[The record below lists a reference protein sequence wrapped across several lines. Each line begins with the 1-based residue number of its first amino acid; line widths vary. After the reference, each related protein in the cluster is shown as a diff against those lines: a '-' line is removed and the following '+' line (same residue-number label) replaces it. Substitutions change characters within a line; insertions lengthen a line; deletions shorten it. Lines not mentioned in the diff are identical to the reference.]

1 MYDGIAFERSHG
13 GTDRGAR
20 GWRAVFLTV
29 GSEGDV
35 VAELQDRLADRG
47 YDVGPADGQFG
58 RQTREAVA
66 ELQRENGLSATGAV
80 TARTAEELG
89 LDVDAP
95 DVPET
100 RSNFGRLVMQNPN
113 YFGNRPSLSFEPA
126 TEKVGDTSYE
136 TVACVGYDP
145 GVSQLEAVVRLERDA
160 GYGGDVCTDGS
171 VEYVRFFLDRD
182 RDGDWEDV
190 GVASRR
196 VYDTPGSAPVDHALS
211 VDLDQPLDPCDS
223 AVLPRVRAILSWETE
238 PPAGDET
245 YRPVWGTR
253 HEADVQLE
261 PRPPTLGDVAAE
273 DLLGSDLLGG
283 MDLEAS
289 MPFDPPALGATQLLM
304 RYEDTSVPP
313 HRAGFGELK
322 RLLDGPLPPAPE
334 GPDGPSGPSGPFP
347 GPLPDSPDLPDV
359 DPFPDLDLDTEDLVD
374 DLFETTG
381 DTSYEELEC
390 VGYRRGVL
398 TGVLTV
404 KRPAGYSGGLCTA
417 GSPEYVAFW
426 EKPPSGGTWSHV
438 GTGSVTVHDI
448 PGLPGDGLQYA
459 VHVPADLS
467 HRRTPCDDGPSLVRV
482 RAVVSWNREPP
493 SADPTFVP
501 TWGNRVDTVVQ
512 VPPGPDPGEGLL
524 EVGTLGNVV
533 PTDVDQTTGTDTTG
547 TVTGPLVSSGGLVN
561 ATAAAFGGRVKITGR
576 PEGLSPTASGPNS
589 LQYRI
594 SVKPHDAPPS
604 AYRPLT
610 NEFRVATYA
619 NPGSFQTVSVD
630 SDGFYTYVPGVKEN
644 ILAVWPTSG
653 DGVYD
658 LRIEAKRG
666 DGSPVDAAA
675 VAYADGR
682 TESDL
687 VVRLDNTAPEAA
699 IDITEVVP
707 GGSGTPETADECDF
721 FNVGDLVRGTFTADD
736 ENFRSGPTGWAPYRL
751 TVQPGG
757 PASGARPTE
766 RTTSGTTVEARGGG
780 DGEWRLDTGGM
791 RSCGYTVHV
800 DVADNVIV
808 NNSYG
813 GHRSG
818 DAEGFCLL
826 EAGEEVVDESEGE
839 SDDA

>member
-1 MYDGIAFERSHG
+1 M
-13 GTDRGAR
+13 
-20 GWRAVFLTV
+20 FLTI
-29 GSEGDV
+29 GAEGEL

-47 YDVGPADGQFG
+47 YDVGPVDGQFG
-58 RQTREAVA
+58 RRTREAVA
-66 ELQRENGLSATGAV
+66 ELQREHELATTGGV
-80 TARTAEELG
+80 TAPTAEELG
-89 LDVDAP
+89 LELDAP
-95 DVPET
+95 DVPEA
-100 RSNFGRLVMQNPN
+100 RSEFGQLVMKNPN
-113 YFGNRPSLSFEPA
+113 YFGNRPSLSFEPVV
-126 TEKVGDTSYE
+126 EKIGDSSYE
-136 TVACVGYDP
+136 GLTCVGYDP
-145 GVSQLEAVVRLERDA
+145 GTSQLEAVVSLERDT

-171 VEYVRFFLDRD
+171 VEYVRFFLDRE
-182 RDGDWEDV
+182 RDGTWEDV
-190 GVASRR
+190 GVASTR
-196 VYDTPGSAPVDHALS
+196 VYDMPGPNPVDYALS
-211 VDLDQPLDPCDS
+211 VELDQPLEPCDT
-223 AVLPRVRAILSWETE
+223 AVLPRVRAILSWQTE

-245 YRPVWGTR
+245 YRPVWGDR
-253 HEADVQLE
+253 READVQLE
-261 PRPPTLGDVAAE
+261 PRLPTVGDVVAE
-273 DLLGSDLLGG
+273 DLLGPDLLNG
-283 MDLEAS
+283 MDLDAPMS
-289 MPFDPPALGATQLLM
+289 FDPPTLGASQLLT
-304 RYEDTSVPP
+304 RYEGTSVPP
-313 HRAGFGELK
+313 HRAGFGDLK
-322 RLLDGPLPPAPE
+322 QLLGGPLPS
-334 GPDGPSGPSGPFP
+334 GPGGSGGPGDPSGPVGPFP
-347 GPLPDSPDLPDV
+347 EPVPEVPELPEIPAF
-359 DPFPDLDLDTEDLVD
+359 DPFPDLDIDTEDLVD

-381 DTSYEELEC
+381 NTSYEELDC

-398 TGVLTV
+398 TGVLTI
-404 KRPAGYSGGLCTA
+404 KRPSGYSGGLCTA
-417 GSPEYVAFW
+417 GSPEHVAFW
-426 EKPPSGGTWSHV
+426 EKPPGGGTWSHV

-448 PGLPGDGLQYA
+448 PSLPGDGLQYA
-459 VHVPADLS
+459 VHLPADLS
-467 HRRTPCDDGPSLVRV
+467 HHRTPCDDGPSLVRV
-482 RAVVSWNREPP
+482 RAVVSWNRKPP
-493 SADPTFVP
+493 SGDPTFVP
-501 TWGNRVDTVVQ
+501 TWGNRVETLVQ

-547 TVTGPLVSSGGLVN
+547 TATGPLVSSGGSVN
-561 ATAAAFGGRVKITGR
+561 ATTAAFGGRVTITGR
-576 PEGLSPTASGPNS
+576 PEGISPAESGPNS
-589 LQYRI
+589 LQYRV

-630 SDGFYTYVPGVKEN
+630 SDGFYTYVPGVKGN
-644 ILAVWPTSG
+644 LLAVWHTSG

-675 VAYADGR
+675 ITYADGR
-682 TESDL
+682 TASDL

-721 FNVGDLVRGTFTADD
+721 FNVGDVVRGTFTADD
-736 ENFRSGPTGWAPYRL
+736 EHFRAGPTGWAPYRL

-766 RTTSGTTVEARGGG
+766 QPTGGMTVGARGGG
-780 DGEWRLDTGGM
+780 DGEWRLDTSGM

-808 NNSYG
+808 NNSYS

-839 SDDA
+839 SDNA